1 MSLIFPSDGSISI
14 FGKELKDNREY
25 ILSRIGAIIEKPDF
39 YNYLTAIQNLEML
52 NKLQS
57 ARLSKDKL
65 YETLELV
72 GLKGREKSK
81 VKTFSQG
88 MKQRLGFAQALM
100 HNPDLIILD
109 EPTNG
114 LDPQGVKDVRDL
126 ILKLNKEQGKT
137 ILISSHILS
146 EIEIICN
153 RMIIIQKGSK
163 VVEGSVNELLS
174 FNELHVSFEFE
185 DDTKNIS
192 NEKAIEL
199 RALSL
204 FQNIDALG
212 NYSNP
217 QWFLSLDKM
226 QLIKYVRELID
237 IWNYRSQIDNETKR
251 NIFPPHGDP
260 FRHFNMT
267 YIHTESNLHNIKK
280 VILEVMEKLV
290 NSGVDK
296 DSKSL
301 GAIYV
306 LGSLTLVNSE
316 AATSIPWLF
325 QSFAY
330 F

>member
-1 MSLIFPSDGSISI
+1 LDPKPIIQTSLLCKHFDKFTAVNNLDLTVFKGDVYGFLGPNGAGKSTTIRMLMGLIFPSSGNISI
-14 FGKELKDNREY
+14 FNKELKDNREF

-57 ARLSKDKL
+57 VKLSTNKL
-65 YETLELV
+65 YEVLELV
-72 GLKGREKSK
+72 GLNGREKSK

-163 VVEGSVNELLS
+163 LVEGSVNELLS

-185 DDTKNIS
+185 DDGQVLNFIKQHDFL
-192 NEKAIEL
+192 KLKFIETVHH
-199 RALSL
+199 R
-204 FQNIDALG
+204 
-212 NYSNP
+212 
-217 QWFLSLDKM
+217 
-226 QLIKYVRELID
+226 
-237 IWNYRSQIDNETKR
+237 
-251 NIFPPHGDP
+251 H
-260 FRHFNMT
+260 HFNLLSTEVAQTNKLFIDHGFSVKSMIPVHSLEDYFLNMT
-267 YIHTESNLHNIKK
+267 
-280 VILEVMEKLV
+280 
-290 NSGVDK
+290 
-296 DSKSL
+296 
-301 GAIYV
+301 
-306 LGSLTLVNSE
+306 
-316 AATSIPWLF
+316 
-325 QSFAY
+325 
-330 F
+330 

>member
-1 MSLIFPSDGSISI
+1 LSAIPLIKTTQLCKQFDKFTAVNHLDLTIYKGDVYGFLGPNGAGKSTTIRMLMGLIFPSAGSISI
-14 FGKELKDNREY
+14 FDKELTNNREF

-39 YNYLTAIQNLEML
+39 YNYLTALQNLEML

-57 ARLSKDKL
+57 TRLSSNKL
-65 YETLELV
+65 YEVLELV

-185 DDTKNIS
+185 DDVQVLNFIKQHDFLVQKFIEEVHQRYHFNLLS
-192 NEKAIEL
+192 NEVAQTNKLFIEHGFAVKSMIPV
-199 RALSL
+199 RSL
-204 FQNIDALG
+204 ED
-212 NYSNP
+212 Y
-217 QWFLSLDKM
+217 FL
-226 QLIKYVRELID
+226 
-237 IWNYRSQIDNETKR
+237 
-251 NIFPPHGDP
+251 
-260 FRHFNMT
+260 NMT
-267 YIHTESNLHNIKK
+267 
-280 VILEVMEKLV
+280 
-290 NSGVDK
+290 
-296 DSKSL
+296 
-301 GAIYV
+301 
-306 LGSLTLVNSE
+306 
-316 AATSIPWLF
+316 
-325 QSFAY
+325 
-330 F
+330 

>member
-1 MSLIFPSDGSISI
+1 MNATPIIQTTQLSKQFDKFTAVNKLDLTIYQGDVYGFLGPNGAGKSTTIRMLMSLIFPSAGSISI
-14 FGKELKDNREY
+14 FGKELKDNREN
-25 ILSRIGAIIEKPDF
+25 IVSRIGAIIEKPDF
-39 YNYLTAIQNLEML
+39 YNYLTALQNLEML

-65 YETLELV
+65 YEILELV

-185 DDTKNIS
+185 DDTKALTFI
-192 NEKAIEL
+192 NEHNFLAKKFIEVVHQ
-199 RALSL
+199 R
-204 FQNIDALG
+204 
-212 NYSNP
+212 Y
-217 QWFLSLDKM
+217 
-226 QLIKYVRELID
+226 
-237 IWNYRSQIDNETKR
+237 
-251 NIFPPHGDP
+251 
-260 FRHFNMT
+260 HFNLLSTEVAQINKLFLDHGFAVKSMIPVRSLEDYFLNMT
-267 YIHTESNLHNIKK
+267 
-280 VILEVMEKLV
+280 
-290 NSGVDK
+290 
-296 DSKSL
+296 
-301 GAIYV
+301 
-306 LGSLTLVNSE
+306 
-316 AATSIPWLF
+316 
-325 QSFAY
+325 
-330 F
+330 